1 VKGGSERGRY
11 ARDALLEQRIVR
23 TLRDG
28 ALSPRDVS
36 VALYG
41 VGVSTAT
48 NIGIANVLRRMA
60 TRGVLIKSGAYAT
73 LTYQVPAASSPQ
85 KAAST

>member
-1 VKGGSERGRY
+1 MKGDSAFGRL
-11 ARDALLEQRIVR
+11 ARAAVLEQRIVR
-23 TLRDG
+23 ILRHG

-41 VGVSTAT
+41 VGVSTAK
-48 NIGIANVLRRMA
+48 NIGIANVLRRLA
-60 TRGVLIKSGAYAT
+60 TRGVLIKSGAYTT